1 MGADG
6 ANSTLFSLLRPCAVA
21 PKAGAGW
28 GLGMAA
34 KDLNLGLLRAKKKR
48 GGSPRNPGR
57 PAAFGRWEEKGLERE
72 LGADLD
78 FALPNQ

>member
-1 MGADG
+1 
-6 ANSTLFSLLRPCAVA
+6 
-21 PKAGAGW
+21 
-28 GLGMAA
+28 MAA